1 MKLGEEKGKKAVW
14 VGFSFS
20 KMWISK
26 CSGEGEARLAW
37 DGERVFPCP
46 GTGKEWD
53 LGGPE
58 HPALPQ
64 RWRGAV
70 WLVIAVLCSLSKG
83 GRSYKSG
90 FWKVLSHSSWHLLSS
105 KVGIWAARALH
116 ALQNFARAAVSYS
129 SQRLMSVLPSA
140 FLWGIFSLLCGFCSV
155 FHFTSSSG
163 LLQSVCEAPHWHC
176 CKSVQ

>member
-1 MKLGEEKGKKAVW
+1 MKP
-14 VGFSFS
+14 
-20 KMWISK
+20 WISK

-46 GTGKEWD
+46 GTGKEWG

-70 WLVIAVLCSLSKG
+70 WSVIAALCSLSKR

-90 FWKVLSHSSWHLLSS
+90 FWKVSSHSSWDLLSP
-105 KVGIWAARALH
+105 KVGIWVARALH
-116 ALQNFARAAVSYS
+116 VLQCHIAPKGFCPCYQVHFSGGFFLS
-129 SQRLMSVLPSA
+129 GVVSVLFYRSLPVLGFYNLSVKPPT
-140 FLWGIFSLLCGFCSV
+140 GIAVRVHSKRPG
-155 FHFTSSSG
+155 
-163 LLQSVCEAPHWHC
+163 
-176 CKSVQ
+176 